1 MFGYQNLQVKVS
13 IWLKEDGIS
22 MHTLMRTAHLQLY
35 YTPDHLDTYV
45 GLSYRDVV
53 TPEKHGVKPDSIL
66 HLLTHFIPRGVL
78 LTPAL
83 LPS

>member
-1 MFGYQNLQVKVS
+1 
-13 IWLKEDGIS
+13 

-53 TPEKHGVKPDSIL
+53 TPEKHGVKPAQRMYPGGL
-66 HLLTHFIPRGVL
+66 VCRTAKGCLALTHFIPRGVL